1 MCVCVNVSNYP
12 KDTHAEDDKK
22 IHIKVSHNSITV
34 FYGDL
39 CAYGEP
45 QQLIPYTSVESE
57 LRCPWLDVTDSM
69 HSARCEGFGFRTK
82 DTVEAKDGTWVH
94 AAKNIS
100 DCYMFGF
107 YLNFDSETFYCCQIL
122 HDCHMQLLDPL

>member
-1 MCVCVNVSNYP
+1 MLRMIRKFIS
-12 KDTHAEDDKK
+12 
-22 IHIKVSHNSITV
+22 KVSHNSITV

-57 LRCPWLDVTDSM
+57 LRCLWLDVTDSM

-82 DTVEAKDGTWVH
+82 DTVEAKDGMWVH

-107 YLNFDSETFYCCQIL
+107 YLNFDSETFYCQIL